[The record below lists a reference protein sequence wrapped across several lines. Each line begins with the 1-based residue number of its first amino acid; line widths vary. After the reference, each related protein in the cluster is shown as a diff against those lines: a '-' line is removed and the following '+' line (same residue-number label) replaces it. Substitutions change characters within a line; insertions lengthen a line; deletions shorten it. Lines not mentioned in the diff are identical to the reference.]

1 VKAAFKQSNNS
12 VLFFNPDYHCSFF
25 LRDELRNRGWVA
37 EVSVS
42 TTYPTL
48 LLWTDDVIR
57 VKNKIKLINF
67 VMRWA
72 QVWKFKYV
80 IHYGRMSSGSNWPAK
95 CLDHLIMG
103 WARLLRLL
111 GKRYVYVPS
120 GCRDHVSK
128 ADWLKVDE
136 GNVCGNCGFEPNC
149 RDKDNSQ
156 NFKFV
161 RSVAST
167 ALFWDGHQ
175 TSEFKETRI
184 RYKSFDLSF
193 YRPDLVIPSSHM
205 WQPSEDIRIL
215 HSHSLDGRLLGG
227 KNIKGTPFVID
238 AVDKLKAE
246 GHKVS
251 LVNLT
256 GIPSREMRF
265 HQVQADIIVDQL
277 IYGGYGSTALEGLAL
292 GKPVICFIRPAW
304 KSFLAS
310 IYPEWANCPII
321 SATTETVFHELR
333 KLVTDEGYRNQK
345 SLEGRVFAEKFL
357 DVKKNVIE
365 LEELLLSLA

>member
-1 VKAAFKQSNNS
+1 M
-12 VLFFNPDYHCSFF
+12 
-25 LRDELRNRGWVA
+25 
-37 EVSVS
+37 
-42 TTYPTL
+42 
-48 LLWTDDVIR
+48 IR
-57 VKNKIKLINF
+57 VNNKIKFLNSIT
-67 VMRWA
+67 RWA
-72 QVWKFKYV
+72 QVLKFNYV
-80 IHYGRMSSGSNWPAK
+80 IHYGRISFGGNWQAK
-95 CLDHLIMG
+95 LLDNLIIV
-103 WARLLRLL
+103 WVKILKIF
-111 GKRYVYVPS
+111 GKNFVYVPS
-120 GCRDHVSK
+120 GCNDHVSK
-128 ADWLKVDE
+128 EDWLKVDG

-149 RDKDNSQ
+149 NDKDNSQ
-156 NFKFV
+156 NFKLV
-161 RSVAST
+161 RCVATT
-167 ALFWDGHQ
+167 ALCGDGHQ

-184 RYKSFDLSF
+184 RHKSFDLSL
-193 YRPDLVIPSSHM
+193 YRPDLVIPSRHR
-205 WQPSEDIRIL
+205 WQPSEDVRIL
-215 HSHSLDGRLLGG
+215 HSHLLDGRLLGG